1 MKKDI
6 NKIATR
12 ILAELLVE
20 NREMTLDEI
29 TKGYNKVNADE
40 QETRIDLFY
49 NGITYL
55 LAEGYIKET
64 ENITSYKVTIKAK
77 MMKIMAR

>member
-1 MKKDI
+1 MEKDI

-20 NREMTLDEI
+20 NREMSLDEI

-64 ENITSYKVTIKAK
+64 ENTTSYKVTIKAK